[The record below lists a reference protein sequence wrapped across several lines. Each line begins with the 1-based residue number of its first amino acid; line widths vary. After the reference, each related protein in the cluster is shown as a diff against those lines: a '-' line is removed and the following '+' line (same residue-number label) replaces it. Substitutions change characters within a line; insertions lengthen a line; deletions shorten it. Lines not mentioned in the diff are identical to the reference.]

1 MRGARGAGEDA
12 PRAAGPG
19 APARAWAVL
28 VDGLAA
34 AGTLMIGA
42 LMVFIC
48 ADIVARNGFG
58 GSLPMI
64 SELGA
69 LTLVMIV
76 YLQLAATVR
85 AGRLARTEIFI
96 GPLEARAPRA
106 AGVLTALFA
115 LVGALVLGLLA
126 WSTVDIVAK
135 DWGRGEFIGVRGIA
149 TLPTWPFRALILLG
163 TAVAA
168 VQFVIEALA
177 ALRGPADPDPEAAA

>member
-1 MRGARGAGEDA
+1 MSEPGGAGADA
-12 PRAAGPG
+12 PRAARAHPV
-19 APARAWAVL
+19 ARGWAVL

-42 LMVFIC
+42 LMIFIC

-115 LVGALVLGLLA
+115 LIGALVLGLLA
-126 WSTVDIVAK
+126 WSTVDIVEK

-149 TLPTWPFRALILLG
+149 TLPTWPFRVLILLG

-168 VQFVIEALA
+168 VQFVIEAA
-177 ALRGPADPDPEAAA
+177 TALRRPREAT